1 MLSIILSYFFCS
13 LINFIDWLQNHLLPC
28 PFKALTGIDCPGCG
42 FQRSL
47 IALFQGDFN
56 KSWSLYPPTV
66 PLLILF
72 ITAGLFYKFP
82 IKNQAIVFKVLVITV
97 GNFVVFA
104 YLYKMFIL

>member
-1 MLSIILSYFFCS
+1 MLSIILLTIFCS

-47 IALFQGDFN
+47 VALLQGDFI
-56 KSWSLYPPTV
+56 KSWALYPPTI
-66 PLLILF
+66 PLLLLF
-72 ITAGLFYKFP
+72 IISGLFYRFR
-82 IKNQAIVFKVLVITV
+82 IKNQGIVFKTLVIMV

-104 YLYKMFIL
+104 YLYKMFIR